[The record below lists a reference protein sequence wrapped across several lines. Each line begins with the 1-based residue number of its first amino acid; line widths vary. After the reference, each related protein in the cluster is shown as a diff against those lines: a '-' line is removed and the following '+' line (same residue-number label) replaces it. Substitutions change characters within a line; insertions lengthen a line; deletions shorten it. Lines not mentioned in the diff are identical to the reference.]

1 MANAPGHGGYRQ
13 PSKPAA
19 VSGPG
24 AHSARTDGRPKQ
36 VNLDNAKYGEEK
48 AFEEIQRGA
57 KLSGP
62 TQSSPANLAPSAAAA
77 PSPVAPPTPLGAA
90 SQFPDQPVTAG
101 ANAGPGADA
110 SVLGL
115 PSQMSEAQDLRQ
127 RYGPIMQFL
136 IRKADSPYASQDFR
150 NEVRYLISQIG

>member
-1 MANAPGHGGYRQ
+1 MASDPGHGGYRQ

-36 VNLDNAKYGEEK
+36 VTLDNAKYGEQK

-62 TQSSPANLAPSAAAA
+62 TQASPANMTPSASA
-77 PSPVAPPTPLGAA
+77 PSPAAMPTPIGAP
-90 SQFPDQPVTAG
+90 SEFPNQPVTAG
-101 ANAGPGADA
+101 ANGGPGPDA

-115 PSQMSEAQDLRQ
+115 PSQQSEAQDLRQ
-127 RYGPIMQFL
+127 RYGALLPMF
-136 IRKADSPYASQDFR
+136 IRMADSPYASQDFKDQ
-150 NEVRYLISQIG
+150 VRYLVAQIG

>member
-1 MANAPGHGGYRQ
+1 MANGHGGYRK

-24 AHSARTDGRPKQ
+24 AHSQRTDGRPKQ
-36 VNLDNAKYGEEK
+36 VSLDNAKYGEEK
-48 AFEEIQRGA
+48 AFEQIQQGA
-57 KLSGP
+57 KLAGP
-62 TQSSPANLAPSAAAA
+62 TQSSPANVAPQAA
-77 PSPVAPPTPLGAA
+77 PSPAAMPTPIGAA
-90 SQFPDQPVTAG
+90 SEFPNQPVTAG

-127 RYGPIMQFL
+127 RYGPLLPFL
-136 IRKADSPYASQDFR
+136 IRKADSPYASQEFR
-150 NEVRYLISQIG
+150 DQVRYLISQIG